1 MNTDKK
7 VVRFLLIR
15 GCPGSGKSTVA
26 SKLAAKYGVKH
37 FENDAYLMHRDKY
50 VWTPEAAKD
59 AAKQCFE
66 DAMSA
71 LRSGKDTI
79 VSNVFVTRKSI
90 DRYVHAA
97 KQLGCEVQ
105 VWRMT
110 NDFGNV
116 HDVPTNVLASMKAGF
131 QDYPGEKLV
140 DATKLKI

>member
-15 GCPGSGKSTVA
+15 GLPGSSKSTVA
-26 SKLAAKYGVKH
+26 RKLAAKYGVKH
-37 FENDAYLMHRDKY
+37 VENDAYLMHGDKY

-59 AAKQCFE
+59 AAKRCFE

-71 LRSGKDTI
+71 LRSRKDTI

-90 DRYVHAA
+90 DRYVRAA

-116 HDVPTNVLASMKAGF
+116 HDVPANVLASMKAGF

-140 DATKLKI
+140 DVTKLKI

>member
-1 MNTDKK
+1 MNKMKK
-7 VVRFLLIR
+7 SHLLICR

-26 SKLAAKYGVKH
+26 RKLAAKYGTVH
-37 FENDAYLMHRDKY
+37 VENDAYLMHGDKY
-50 VWTPEAAKD
+50 MWTPEAAKD
-59 AAKQCFE
+59 AANRCFE

-71 LRSGKDTI
+71 LRSGKDVI

-90 DRYVHAA
+90 DRYVRAA

-131 QDYPGEKLV
+131 QDYLGEKLV

>member
-1 MNTDKK
+1 MNADKK

-15 GCPGSGKSTVA
+15 GLPGSSKSTVA
-26 SKLAAKYGVKH
+26 SKLAAKYCVKH
-37 FENDAYLMHRDKY
+37 IENDSYLMHGDKY

-59 AAKQCFE
+59 AAKRCFE

-71 LRSGKDTI
+71 LRSGKDVI

-90 DRYVHAA
+90 DRYVRAA

-116 HDVPTNVLASMKAGF
+116 HDVPTNVLASMKDGF

>member
-15 GCPGSGKSTVA
+15 GLPGSSKSTVA
-26 SKLAAKYGVKH
+26 RKLAAKYGTVH
-37 FENDAYLMHRDKY
+37 IENDAYLMHGDKY
-50 VWTPEAAKD
+50 MWTPEAAKD
-59 AAKQCFE
+59 AANRCFE

-79 VSNVFVTRKSI
+79 VSNVFVARKSI
-90 DRYVHAA
+90 DRYVRAA

-116 HDVPTNVLASMKAGF
+116 HDVPEKTLASMKTGF

>member
-1 MNTDKK
+1 MNADKK
-7 VVRFLLIR
+7 AVRFLLIR
-15 GCPGSGKSTVA
+15 GLPGSSKSTVA

-37 FENDAYLMHRDKY
+37 FENDAYLMHGDKY
-50 VWTPEAAKD
+50 VWTPETAKD
-59 AAKQCFE
+59 AAKRCFE

-90 DRYVHAA
+90 DRYVRAA

-116 HDVPTNVLASMKAGF
+116 HDVPTNVLASMKSGF

-140 DATKLKI
+140 DVTKLKI

>member
-1 MNTDKK
+1 MNIPKM
-7 VVRFLLIR
+7 LILR
-15 GCPGSGKSTVA
+15 GLPGSGKSSLA
-26 SKLAAKYGVKH
+26 KKLVAKYNVVWL
-37 FENDAYLMHRDKY
+37 ENDSYLMHGDKY

-59 AAKQCFE
+59 AAKRCFE

-90 DRYVHAA
+90 DRYVRAA

-110 NDFGNV
+110 NDFSNV
-116 HDVPTNVLASMKAGF
+116 HDVPANVLASMKASF
-131 QDYPGEKLV
+131 QDYPDEKLV
-140 DATKLKI
+140 DITKLKI

>member
-1 MNTDKK
+1 MNNKK
-7 VVRFLLIR
+7 PYKMLLIR
-15 GCPGSGKSTVA
+15 GQPGSGKSTVA

-37 FENDAYLMHRDKY
+37 FENDSYLMHGDKY

-59 AAKQCFE
+59 AAKRCFE

-90 DRYVHAA
+90 DRYVRAA

-116 HDVPTNVLASMKAGF
+116 HDVPVNVLASMKSGF

-140 DATKLKI
+140 DVTKLKI